1 MVRQRNLSNLQTEK
15 EGIQVLK
22 KLLPNFHVPTKEE
35 RIFIYEQLGIN
46 YKKYSRSVDGIAL
59 NVKAVKDIRSQQDV
73 DLVEIKTTKAKNVV
87 ELPYGVF
94 FGITENEENLFKSMG
109 NYRLCIVHTAMEK
122 YIMLTFKEYE
132 SLIQNKRIQF
142 QVNLKSKPKTR

>member
-1 MVRQRNLSNLQTEK
+1 MVRQRNISNLKTEK
-15 EGIQVLK
+15 EGIIILK

-35 RIFIYEQLGIN
+35 RIFIYKQLGID

-59 NVKAVKDIRSQQDV
+59 NVNSIKDIRDLHDV

-94 FGITENEENLFKSMG
+94 FGITENEENLFKSMD
-109 NYRLCIVHTAMEK
+109 NYKLCIVHTIMEK
-122 YIMLTFKEYE
+122 YIMLTFNEYE

-142 QVNLKSKPKTR
+142 QVNFKSKQR